1 MSNQRVSVS
10 ISTLLAVPATIW
22 LTFFLWQLRGLLL
35 ILMIAIV
42 LAASISP
49 VVNWAER
56 FQVPRWLSV
65 VIVYLALF
73 AGLTGVGVLIGPAIA
88 EQIELLIRQLPIYV
102 ERFRAL
108 YEDWINHL
116 ALTRPELVRGLFH
129 PEALT
134 TWVVRSSQQLIL
146 RSYSATAGLLGGV
159 LSLVLAI
166 FISGYMVADSKTLIK
181 SLLRPFRQPWDT
193 RLAAQVTPISHRMG
207 SYIRGRTLVSLA
219 LSVVVA
225 VGLSFLGLS
234 EFALGLGAIA
244 GVTNL
249 IPFVGPVLGVVP
261 ALIVALSQGGWL
273 VLWVLLLFVVVQNLE
288 TYVLDPF
295 LVGSSVGLHP
305 LYQLLAVLGG
315 TQVMGLIGALI
326 VPPWIAGAA
335 VLIENL
341 YLKPKL
347 IEEKQ
352 EAAPVQSSPS
362 PEAKTAANPIQFS

>member
-1 MSNQRVSVS
+1 MSDQRVS
-10 ISTLLAVPATIW
+10 ISTLLAIPAILL
-22 LTFFLWQLRGLLL
+22 LTLLLWQLRGLLL
-35 ILMIAIV
+35 ILMIAVV

-49 VVNWAER
+49 VVNWAEQFR
-56 FQVPRWLSV
+56 VPRWLSV
-65 VIVYLALF
+65 VVVYLSLF

-88 EQIELLIRQLPIYV
+88 EQIELLIRQLPVYV
-102 ERFRAL
+102 DRLRAL

-116 ALTRPELVRGLFH
+116 ALTRPELVRELFH

-134 TWVVRSSQQLIL
+134 TWMVRSSQQVIL

-159 LSLVLAI
+159 LSLILAI
-166 FISGYMVADSKTLIK
+166 FISGYMVADSETLIR

-193 RLAAQVTPISHRMG
+193 RLAAQVTPISYRMG
-207 SYIRGRTLVSLA
+207 IYIRGRTLVSLA
-219 LSVVVA
+219 LSVVVT
-225 VGLSFLGLS
+225 VGLSLLGLS

-249 IPFVGPVLGVVP
+249 IPFVGPILGAVP

-273 VLWVLLLFVVVQNLE
+273 VLWVLILFVVVQSLE
-288 TYVLDPF
+288 SYILDPL

-315 TQVMGLIGALI
+315 TQVLGLVGALI

-347 IEEKQ
+347 VSEQREMD
-352 EAAPVQSSPS
+352 PS
-362 PEAKTAANPIQFS
+362 PISLASETKVAAN